1 MLRILGGSSGGL
13 RRWFVQGSGRQG
25 PGDFRV
31 QQSWISSSQPVYGGG
46 PVNKK
51 RKGKENGRREQLTR
65 MKNSRHKMRID
76 TLQNKGRS
84 GGGQSQ
90 LLDAR
95 MRRARDQRNKFDKA
109 REFVQRNTN
118 SREERLTAEARILR
132 QRSQQLKNRGTPG
145 LGFTPARFRLLPIAN
160 ESGTDLTALSRNTG
174 NGSQS
179 MTIKELKEQVKMA
192 TFDNLGLEEDVVSA
206 AKQVLE
212 AQQQAKDTHGK
223 DEVKVV
229 PTQVQALGIPEIL
242 GHSRMGKQRLSQ
254 QKGEVSTGQNVFLAA
269 ETGSGK
275 TLAYVLPIVSMLKQE
290 ERAAKNNIRHVRC
303 PRVLI
308 AVPSRELVSQVTA
321 VFKSIGHLVKI
332 RTVGVHLGMTRRGL
346 REKVGQ
352 GPIDVIVATP
362 GAALN
367 YMRQDPIFLAH
378 ALRRLVVDEADSLMD
393 SHSFG
398 SQISDLMALI
408 RKANV
413 AEGRREQVMF
423 VSATLPKM
431 IHEQTIRRYP
441 DVVHVTTPA
450 LHRAPQ
456 RLSQTFID
464 VTKDFQ
470 GSRMNALWFA
480 LRTAASDKHIIVFCN
495 NKAHAKM
502 VFQQLHSRGVSSLL
516 LVGADFSKRA
526 PREDENTTRLRN
538 RSSGNDGSAETLGL
552 PDPEDPWEKATW
564 FAGQEEAYAAI
575 DREIGTEQNSTGG
588 EETEGV
594 AADVTNGVNSK
605 SLQMQ
610 SVPTFKREEILRAFS
625 SPDPIPAHLLLP
637 LPASDAASTEN
648 GTDITGKRK
657 ILVCTDLASRG
668 LDTTCVSHV
677 ILFDFPTTAIDY
689 LHRSGRTAR
698 AGAKGK
704 VTALVG
710 KRDRRLADQIHLAI
724 RQGGIIN

>member
-1 MLRILGGSSGGL
+1 
-13 RRWFVQGSGRQG
+13 
-25 PGDFRV
+25 
-31 QQSWISSSQPVYGGG
+31 
-46 PVNKK
+46 
-51 RKGKENGRREQLTR
+51 
-65 MKNSRHKMRID
+65 MRID
-76 TLQNKGRS
+76 TLQGKGRS

-109 REFVQRNTN
+109 REFVQRTTT

-132 QRSQQLKNRGTPG
+132 QRSQQLKSRGTPG

-174 NGSQS
+174 NGNQS
-179 MTIKELKEQVKMA
+179 MTIKELRGQVKMA
-192 TFDNLGLEEDVVSA
+192 TFDNLGLEEDVASA

-212 AQQQAKDTHGK
+212 AQQQAKGTHGK

-229 PTQVQALGIPEIL
+229 PTEVQALGIPEIL
-242 GHSRMGKQRLSQ
+242 GHSRMGKKQTSQ
-254 QKGEVSTGQNVFLAA
+254 QENGLSTTGQNVFLAA

-275 TLAYVLPIVSMLKQE
+275 TLAYALPIVSMLKQE
-290 ERAAKNNIRHVRC
+290 ERSATRNIRHMRC

-321 VFKSIGHLVKI
+321 VFKSIGHLTKI
-332 RTVGVHLGMTRRGL
+332 RTVGVHLGMARRAL

-367 YMRQDPIFLAH
+367 YMRKDPIFMTH
-378 ALRRLVVDEADSLMD
+378 ALQRLVVDEADSLMD

-398 SQISDLMALI
+398 SQISDVLTMMRRANMA
-408 RKANV
+408 K
-413 AEGRREQVMF
+413 GRREQVVF

-464 VTKDFQ
+464 VSKDFQ
-470 GSRMNALWFA
+470 GSRMNALWYA

-495 NKAHAKM
+495 NKAHARM

-516 LVGADFSKRA
+516 LVGADFTKQA
-526 PREDENTTRLRN
+526 PREEENGTKTRK
-538 RSSGNDGSAETLGL
+538 RSSGNDAAEDSAETNEG
-552 PDPEDPWEKATW
+552 PDLDDPWEKATW

-575 DREIGTEQNSTGG
+575 DREIGAEQDKSEA
-588 EETEGV
+588 EETDTV
-594 AADVTNGVNSK
+594 AADVTNGVNSATI
-605 SLQMQ
+605 QAQ
-610 SVPTFKREEILRAFS
+610 TVPTYKREEILRAFS
-625 SPDPIPAHLLLP
+625 SADPIPAHLLLP
-637 LPASDAASTEN
+637 LPADNAAPESDVPGVAE
-648 GTDITGKRK
+648 KRK

-710 KRDRRLADQIHLAI
+710 KRDRRLADQIRLAI